1 MLDWV
6 IYATGAAVLL
16 ALLSALAVCI
26 ALMAYWALAATLDVG
41 SQFLLLKV
49 QRRPRAPDVTIWDA
63 WWGSFGRPEWRSI
76 AGRVRRIF
84 KS

>member
-26 ALMAYWALAATLDVG
+26 ALMVYWAVAATLDVG

-49 QRRPRAPDVTIWDA
+49 QRRPRAQDVTVWDA
-63 WWGSFGRPEWRSI
+63 WCSSFGRPEWRSI
-76 AGRVRRIF
+76 GGRVRRIF